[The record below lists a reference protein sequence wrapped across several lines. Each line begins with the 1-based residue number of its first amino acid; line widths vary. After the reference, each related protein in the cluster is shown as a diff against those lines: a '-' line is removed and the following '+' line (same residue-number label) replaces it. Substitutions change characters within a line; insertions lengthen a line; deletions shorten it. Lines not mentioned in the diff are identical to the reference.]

1 MAPLQRVSGFLMALD
16 GIQRWSESLHGMA
29 FDALAP
35 RFSPGE
41 LPSVIIG
48 VAVHTTTELQTGQG
62 LPFFMA
68 FFAGQR
74 GVSAFQRIPRFS
86 MIEFCPVYIFPARGI
101 MAGSALLIELPAMYI
116 LMTIG
121 TLGVFDPG
129 EFYIYMIW

>member
-1 MAPLQRVSGFLMALD
+1 MFLD
-16 GIQRWSESLHGMA
+16 GKQRRNETLHRMA
-29 FDALAP
+29 FDALAS
-35 RFSPGE
+35 RFSSNKLPGM
-41 LPSVIIG
+41 IIG
-48 VAVHTTTELQTGQG
+48 VAVHTTPILQTGQG
-62 LPFFMA
+62 LPLFMA

-116 LMTIG
+116 LMAIG